1 MPCLDQWRRGGVHRP
16 TELLDVAAQV
26 VRNLSYV
33 LGLRG
38 LNTPG
43 HIRVYKG
50 DHGVDLLDDLD
61 EELER
66 VAGEQAL
73 GDAGRVVV
81 PERSSACGSVGNVLT
96 RHPQLRV
103 RTSGVEGNWGEGP
116 PAGGPSER
124 RPTTSA

>member
-16 TELLDVAAQV
+16 TELLDVVAQV
-26 VRNLSYV
+26 VRDLSYV

-61 EELER
+61 QEVER
-66 VAGEQAL
+66 VAREQPL

-81 PERSSACGSVGNVLT
+81 PEREHRHIPAAQVADMPNVVPLE
-96 RHPQLRV
+96 QA
-103 RTSGVEGNWGEGP
+103 GVAIPDVDDRCEQ
-116 PAGGPSER
+116 
-124 RPTTSA
+124 